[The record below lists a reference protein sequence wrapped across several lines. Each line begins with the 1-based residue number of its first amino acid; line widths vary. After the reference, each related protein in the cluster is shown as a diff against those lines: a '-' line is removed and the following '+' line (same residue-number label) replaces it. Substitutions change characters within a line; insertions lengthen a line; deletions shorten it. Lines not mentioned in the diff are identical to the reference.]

1 MDQMNLAV
9 INFDSVELLIP
20 QGAIATI
27 EMIDNMEA
35 DTGTKGAVGR
45 LRSGGRE
52 WPVYALSADLSRRS
66 ECMASNKYCVAFE
79 IDGQPAFSITCDE
92 VSSLTLDSADQIKPL
107 QSFMRNHGNP
117 IEALVL
123 KDDRLMFVSRVESMQ
138 RFLDAE
144 LAA

>member
-9 INFDSVELLIP
+9 INFDTVALLIP
-20 QGAIATI
+20 QSAIATI
-27 EMIDNMEA
+27 EMIDSMEA
-35 DTGTKGAVGR
+35 DAGTAGVVGR

-52 WPVYALSADLSRRS
+52 WPVYALSADLSRRT

-79 IDGQPAFSITCDE
+79 IDGQPAFSIACDE

-107 QSFMRNHGNP
+107 KSFMRNHGNP

-123 KDDRLMFVSRVESMQ
+123 KDDRLMFVSRAESMQ
-138 RFLDAE
+138 KFLNME
-144 LAA
+144 IAA

>member
-9 INFDSVELLIP
+9 INFDTVQLLIP

-27 EMIDNMEA
+27 EMIDSMEA
-35 DTGTKGAVGR
+35 GAGTKGAVGC

-52 WPVYALSADLSRRS
+52 WPVYALSADLSRLT

-79 IDGQPAFSITCDE
+79 IDGQPAFSIACDE

-117 IEALVL
+117 IEALLL
-123 KDDRLMFVSRVESMQ
+123 KDDRLMLVSRVESMQ
-138 RFLDAE
+138 RFLNAE

>member
-9 INFDSVELLIP
+9 INFDTIALLIP
-20 QGAIATI
+20 QGAIVTI

-35 DTGTKGAVGR
+35 DAGTAGAVGR

-52 WPVYALSADLSRRS
+52 WPVYALSADLTRRT

-79 IDGQPAFSITCDE
+79 IDGQPAFSIACDE
-92 VSSLTLDSADQIKPL
+92 VSSLTLDSAAQIKPL
-107 QSFMRNHGNP
+107 QGFMRNHGNP

-123 KDDRLMFVSRVESMQ
+123 MDDRIMFVSRAESMQ
-138 RFLDAE
+138 KFLNTE
-144 LAA
+144 IAA

>member
-1 MDQMNLAV
+1 MEQMNLAV
-9 INFDSVELLIP
+9 INFDTVELLIP

-27 EMIDNMEA
+27 EMLDSMEA
-35 DTGTKGAVGR
+35 DAGTAGAVGR

-52 WPVYALSADLSRRS
+52 WPVYALSADLSRRT

-79 IDGQPAFSITCDE
+79 IDGQPAFSIACDE
-92 VSSLTLDSADQIKPL
+92 VGSLTLDSADQIKPL
-107 QSFMRNHGNP
+107 QSFMRNQGNP
-117 IEALVL
+117 IEALLL
-123 KDDRLMFVSRVESMQ
+123 KDDRLMLVSRVESMH

>member
-9 INFDSVELLIP
+9 INFDTVQLLIP
-20 QGAIATI
+20 QAAIATI

-35 DTGTKGAVGR
+35 DAGTAGTVGR

-52 WPVYALSADLSRRS
+52 WPVYALSADLSRRT

-79 IDGQPAFSITCDE
+79 IDGEPAFSLACDE
-92 VSSLTLDSADQIKPL
+92 VSSLALDSADQIKPL

-117 IEALVL
+117 IEALML
-123 KDDRLMFVSRVESMQ
+123 KDDRLMLVSRVESMQ
-138 RFLDAE
+138 KFLEVE

>member
-1 MDQMNLAV
+1 MEQINLAV
-9 INFDSVELLIP
+9 INFDTIELLIP

-27 EMIDNMEA
+27 EMIDSMEA
-35 DTGTKGAVGR
+35 DAGTGGAVGR

-52 WPVYALSADLSRRS
+52 WPVYALSADLSRRT
-66 ECMASNKYCVAFE
+66 ECMASNKYCVAVD
-79 IDGQPAFSITCDE
+79 IDGQPAFSIACDA

-107 QSFMRNHGNP
+107 QRFMRNQGSP
-117 IEALVL
+117 IEALL
-123 KDDRLMFVSRVESMQ
+123 FKDDRLMLVSRAESMQ